1 MSKYFLNEGLTTKK
15 IVMEKLG
22 IYYKDIES
30 LFQWSFRTLKEMEH
44 LLDEPMT
51 DELFFTIRGKLS
63 RILSN
68 AGVLEEAAEE
78 VEKNMSKGQTR
89 G

>member
-1 MSKYFLNEGLTTKK
+1 
-15 IVMEKLG
+15 
-22 IYYKDIES
+22 
-30 LFQWSFRTLKEMEH
+30 MEH

-51 DELFFTIRGKLS
+51 DELYFAVRGKLS

-68 AGVLEEAAEE
+68 AGVLEEAADEI
-78 VEKNMSKGQTR
+78 EKNMSKSKGQTQ

>member
-1 MSKYFLNEGLTTKK
+1 M
-15 IVMEKLG
+15 
-22 IYYKDIES
+22 ES
-30 LFQWSFRTLKEMEH
+30 LVQWSFRTLKEMEH

-51 DELFFTIRGKLS
+51 DELYFAVRGKLS

-68 AGVLEEAAEE
+68 AGVLEEAADEI
-78 VEKNMSKGQTR
+78 EKNMSKSKGQTQ